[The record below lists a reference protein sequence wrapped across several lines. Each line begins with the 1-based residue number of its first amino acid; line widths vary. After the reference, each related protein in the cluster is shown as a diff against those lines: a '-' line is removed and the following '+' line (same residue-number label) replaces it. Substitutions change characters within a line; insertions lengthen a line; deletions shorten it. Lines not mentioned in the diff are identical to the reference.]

1 MEKAEN
7 TPEEAKRISSVFD
20 DERRTLYE
28 ASRSVSVSSVAAL
41 EVGKVETGPIGLA
54 LSGGG
59 IRSATF
65 CLGVLQALAARQRL
79 ASFDYLSTV
88 SGGGY
93 IGAWL
98 SAWIKRKGLQ
108 EVQGRLPPSTSGSRA
123 SPFSQE
129 ASEITWLR
137 RYSNY
142 LAPRIGLFSL
152 DSMTLVATWLRN
164 VSLNLVVVLSCLGLL
179 FLAPVYLLGPLAGT
193 KAYSPAFGYAAAWV
207 GLLFLSGI
215 VFNLWHQGLPIS
227 RRRNW
232 LISANGVA
240 ATVLLPGVLA
250 AGTGALWLFLG
261 EPSAEIRR
269 FALTY
274 VYVLLGILL
283 LAWFLAEGAKG
294 TFAGTLWRALA
305 IHGAAAAVSLG
316 IAAGTLSAFFSAWQ
330 RLGEV
335 TGVAL
340 QLPLAISFGPPAV
353 LAAFGIAGSVFTGL
367 VGRVLFERSREWWS
381 RLNAWFIVLGGG
393 WLALC
398 LLAFFALPT
407 LQWLSERIGGWLALV
422 GTGWIGTLLTVIF
435 ARRPETASTKV
446 KLRVDLLLTIAAS
459 VFVIGLLIAVAA
471 TTSAGL
477 IRSAGLATRPPVA
490 QAKPSSVS
498 FDFRSE
504 GDRIDYEV
512 SVERPSPA
520 PYSAF
525 VHAHALALDQV
536 RSVAGVIPA
545 TSASGSALLLL
556 VGVALLFGWRVDIN
570 RFSLHNMYKNRLVR
584 CYLGASNQTN
594 RNEQPFTG
602 LDDGDDVA
610 LKDLRDSDGRIQ
622 RPFHIINTALN
633 ISQGSNLAW
642 QERKAACFVLT
653 PLYCGFSLAQTQG
666 DEVRIPDAL
675 DADIPGYRRT
685 AEYAA
690 RDREETGFTLG
701 MAVATSGAAVSP
713 NMGCA
718 TQPTLAFLLTLFNL
732 RLGRWSPNPA
742 GDKWR
747 QPSPRFG
754 LVCLL
759 QELFGYSNERRSFL
773 YLSDGGHFENL
784 GLYELVRRRCKVI
797 FVVDAAAD
805 PKRTFGDLANAV
817 RKCRVDLGVEITFP
831 DLDLLRGDGAMRAA
845 RAFVEGKIL
854 YDTNDKSATGTI
866 VLIKPTLR
874 REQDEPADIL
884 HYAAQNPPFPQ
895 QTTADQFFDESQF
908 ESYRR
913 LGLFIGEQSLDKHQ
927 DLLPVVPTEPIGPP
941 PASLGETPTFA
952 TRWIDA
958 LFFRR
963 AAAGHELPPRGGS
976 LSDFFLLGLIVS
988 VLFLGVFALLDRLWL
1003 PQVASALCLSR
1014 EACQPSVQSLLD
1026 GLRAPTGSLGGWVF
1040 WRTLLDN
1047 VFVIAYVGTLIMG
1060 FVVARQPTS
1069 PGRKSAGRRL
1079 AMVVPISLVLLM
1091 GVVDYIENFLTLGWQ
1106 RMSASVPHA
1115 AEGIAAFTALKC
1127 QAATVCLIAL
1137 ILLARPIVSRIR
1149 ERWSRPG

>member
-1 MEKAEN
+1 METAESE
-7 TPEEAKRISSVFD
+7 PEETKRISSVVAG
-20 DERRTLYE
+20 ERRALGVTDRP
-28 ASRSVSVSSVAAL
+28 ASAGSVAL
-41 EVGKVETGPIGLA
+41 EAREVETGPIGLA

-93 IGAWL
+93 VGAWL
-98 SAWIKRKGLQ
+98 SAWIKRKGLE
-108 EVQGRLPPSTSGSRA
+108 EVQAKLPPSASGSAA
-123 SPFSQE
+123 SPVSQE
-129 ASEITWLR
+129 AAEITWLR

-164 VSLNLVVVLSCLGLL
+164 VSLNLVVVLSCLALL
-179 FLAPVYLLGPLAGT
+179 SVAPVYLLDPLVRL

-207 GLLFLSGI
+207 GLLFLFAI

-250 AGTGALWLFLG
+250 AGAGAFWLFLG
-261 EPSAEIRR
+261 QPSAEVRR

-283 LAWFLAEGAKG
+283 LAWFLAEGAKRKV
-294 TFAGTLWRALA
+294 AGTLWRDLA
-305 IHGAAAAVSLG
+305 IHGAAAAVALG
-316 IAAGTLSAFFSAWQ
+316 IAAAILSACYSAWQ

-335 TGVAL
+335 TDAAL
-340 QLPLAISFGPPAV
+340 QMPLAISLGPPAV
-353 LAAFGIAGSVFTGL
+353 LAAFGVAGSVFTGL

-393 WLALC
+393 WLLLC

-407 LQWLSERIGGWLALV
+407 LQWLSDRIGGWLALL

-446 KLRVDLLLTIAAS
+446 QLRVDLLLTIAAS
-459 VFVIGLLIAVAA
+459 IFVIGLLIATAAA
-471 TTSAGL
+471 TSAAL
-477 IRSAGLATRPPVA
+477 IRSAGMASQPPLA
-490 QAKPSSVS
+490 QDEPSSVS
-498 FDFRSE
+498 FDFRSA

-512 SVERPSPA
+512 SVDRPSPA
-520 PYSAF
+520 PYAAF
-525 VHAHALALDQV
+525 VRAHALALDQV
-536 RSVAGVIPA
+536 RSAPGVVPA
-545 TSASGSALLLL
+545 ASASGSAMLVLL
-556 VGVALLFGWRVDIN
+556 GVALLFGWRVDIN
-570 RFSLHNMYKNRLVR
+570 KFSLHNMYKNRLVR

-602 LDDGDDVA
+602 LDDGDDIA
-610 LKDLRDSDGRIQ
+610 LKDLCDAGGRVQ

-642 QERKAACFVLT
+642 QERKAASFVLT

-666 DEVRIPDAL
+666 DAVRIPGPL
-675 DADIPGYRRT
+675 DADVPGYRRT
-685 AEYAA
+685 ADYAA
-690 RDREETGFTLG
+690 RDREESGFTLG
-701 MAVATSGAAVSP
+701 MAMATSGAAVSP

-759 QELFGYSNERRSFL
+759 QELFGYSNERRNFL

-831 DLDLLRGDGAMRAA
+831 DLDLLRGDRSMRAT
-845 RAFVEGKIL
+845 RGFVEGKIL
-854 YDTNDKSATGTI
+854 YDPNDKGATGTI

-895 QTTADQFFDESQF
+895 QTTTDQFFDESQF

-913 LGLFIGEQSLDKHQ
+913 LGLFIGGQCLDKHQ
-927 DLLPVVPTEPIGPP
+927 GLLPVVQAQPIGPP
-941 PASLGETPTFA
+941 PALPGESPTFA

-958 LFFRR
+958 LFFHR
-963 AAAGHELPPRGGS
+963 ARDGRELPPRDGS
-976 LSDFFLLGLIVS
+976 LIDFFLLGLIVS
-988 VLFLGVFALLDRLWL
+988 ALFLGFFALGDQFWL
-1003 PQVASALCLSR
+1003 PPTASALCFSAEDCRPAVL
-1014 EACQPSVQSLLD
+1014 SLLD
-1026 GLRAPTGSLGGWVF
+1026 AFRTSTARLGGWVF

-1047 VFVIAYVGTLIMG
+1047 VFVIAYAGTLIMG
-1060 FVVARQPTS
+1060 FVVARQPASTA
-1069 PGRKSAGRRL
+1069 KQSAGRRR
-1079 AMVVPISLVLLM
+1079 AMALLISLALLT

-1115 AEGIAAFTALKC
+1115 AEGIAAFTALKF
-1127 QAATVCLIAL
+1127 QLAAACLIAL
-1137 ILLARPIVSRIR
+1137 ISLARPIVIRIR
-1149 ERWSRPG
+1149 ERWSRRG